1 VGALGRELPDRDEH
15 LAPRDLER
23 VTNVAVDVRMASH
36 GGIGV
41 YVQEVLPRVV
51 RARPQWS
58 FTLLGDP
65 DAATAFG
72 WDKLPNARLKRCRA
86 PYYSIAEQVEL
97 PLRCLNG
104 TDVYWTPHYNIP
116 VLMRH
121 PTVVVV
127 HDVCHLAL
135 PEITGGWAKQTY
147 ARFMFSRV
155 AKTAAGIIF
164 DSEFSRAEMAR
175 FSTTRG
181 RTAVG
186 PLAVDESWFNVRARH
201 PNPPTGGPYL
211 VYVGNWKRHKNVP
224 TLLRAFK
231 RVLHR
236 IPHRLVLVG
245 QREGLNSDGEIA
257 REVASLGDRVLHVGE
272 MKHADVQPWVAH
284 ADALVTTSLY
294 EGFGLPPV
302 EAMAAG
308 VPCMVSNA
316 GSIPEVC
323 GEAALYCDPRDEGDV
338 AARIVEIATDQALR
352 RRLIELGR
360 PRARNFTWERCAAA
374 TLEMLDHAAA

>member
-1 VGALGRELPDRDEH
+1 
-15 LAPRDLER
+15 
-23 VTNVAVDVRMASH
+23 VTNVAVDVRMANH

-41 YVQEVLPRVV
+41 YVQQVLPRVV
-51 RARPQWS
+51 RARPEWT

-65 DAATAFG
+65 DTASAFG
-72 WDKLPNARLKRCRA
+72 WDTLSNVRLKRCRT
-86 PYYSIAEQVEL
+86 PYYSITEQLEV
-97 PLRCLNG
+97 PLLCLNG
-104 TDVYWTPHYNIP
+104 TDVYWTPHYNVP
-116 VLMRH
+116 VFLRR

-147 ARFMFSRV
+147 ARFMFSHV
-155 AKTAAGIIF
+155 ARTAAGIIF
-164 DSEFSRAEMAR
+164 DSEFSRTEMAR
-175 FSTTRG
+175 FSMTRG
-181 RTAVG
+181 RTAIG
-186 PLAVDESWFNVRARH
+186 PLAVDASWFDARTRTRAPEAGDR
-201 PNPPTGGPYL
+201 PYL

-231 RVLHR
+231 KVLDR
-236 IPHRLVLVG
+236 IPHRLVLIG
-245 QREGLNSDGEIA
+245 QREGLNTDDEIA
-257 REVASLGDRVLHVGE
+257 REMAALGDRVLHAGE
-272 MKHADVQPWVAH
+272 MKHADVQPWVGH
-284 ADALVTTSLY
+284 ADALVTASLY

-323 GEAALYCDPRDEGDV
+323 GDAALYCDPRNDDDV

-360 PRARNFTWERCAAA
+360 ARARNFTWERCAAA
-374 TLEMLDHAAA
+374 TLEMLDHAAT